1 MGRRAHPCPTMD
13 SMTLGVIERACAEWR
28 DHLRAIGRAESPG
41 AKPRVAVSV
50 DGTVLGSLTPATSQH
65 VLTYVRVLDG
75 KGVLPVAAAEVEY
88 LPGAAKVTLL
98 VRKAGDAL
106 EWFSR

>member
-41 AKPRVAVSV
+41 AKPRYDTMLKLLHA
-50 DGTVLGSLTPATSQH
+50 LGVKLSAS
-65 VLTYVRVLDG
+65 
-75 KGVLPVAAAEVEY
+75 PVN
-88 LPGAAKVTLL
+88 
-98 VRKAGDAL
+98 
-106 EWFSR
+106 S

>member
-50 DGTVLGSLTPATSQH
+50 DGTVLGSLTEDPQGSPR
-65 VLTYVRVLDG
+65 L
-75 KGVLPVAAAEVEY
+75 
-88 LPGAAKVTLL
+88 
-98 VRKAGDAL
+98 
-106 EWFSR
+106 